1 MIVGFFR
8 TLIVA
13 VFKLAHFIGLMISPL
28 PAPAP
33 APLPAPAPAPAPAP
47 VAVSFNYDL
56 VVGLYKPT
64 YSAKVLFEFV
74 SKEKTSPH
82 LAALVG
88 FLRSNGVKVLPHG
101 FEWHRE
107 IEDVSVGPKYPQ
119 TTNRFI
125 HGTKPICVFLGQ
137 KNINLSL
144 DVETMRDV
152 AYFPKARAEYNFKY
166 GLNV

>member
-1 MIVGFFR
+1 M
-8 TLIVA
+8 
-13 VFKLAHFIGLMISPL
+13 
-28 PAPAP
+28 
-33 APLPAPAPAPAPAP
+33 
-47 VAVSFNYDL
+47 
-56 VVGLYKPT
+56 
-64 YSAKVLFEFV
+64 
-74 SKEKTSPH
+74 
-82 LAALVG
+82 
-88 FLRSNGVKVLPHG
+88 LPHG